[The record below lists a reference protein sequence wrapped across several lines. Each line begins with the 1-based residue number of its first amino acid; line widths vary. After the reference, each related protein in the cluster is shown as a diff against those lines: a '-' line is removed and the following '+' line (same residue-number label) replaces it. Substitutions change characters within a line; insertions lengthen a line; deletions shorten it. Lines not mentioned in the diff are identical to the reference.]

1 MIPKVPQPPSSRAV
15 GIVVVAPTF
24 GHDVSKKPKL
34 LEGARSLA
42 SLSSMAVPLLRSHHS
57 GAQGPSVR
65 LVSSL
70 MLTTRGYSP
79 EGTPADRQQ

>member
-1 MIPKVPQPPSSRAV
+1 
-15 GIVVVAPTF
+15 
-24 GHDVSKKPKL
+24 
-34 LEGARSLA
+34 
-42 SLSSMAVPLLRSHHS
+42 LSSMAVPLLRSHHS